1 MTWLML
7 YGCCDFLS
15 FFDLGPDT
23 MQKVLVKQS

>member
-7 YGCCDFLS
+7 YGCCNLLI
-15 FFDLGPDT
+15 FFNLGSDT